1 MPQTLRGDVIR
12 NDNIAIGAVC
22 GTENAVAVTIP
33 APVPQIENVNLG
45 SGPSPYGVER
55 IAVGVLGPN
64 PEVP

>member
-22 GTENAVAVTIP
+22 GTENTIAVSVAPP
-33 APVPQIENVNLG
+33 APWIENVNLG